1 MPNLGAL
8 ELIQPADELRTVFPR
23 VSDRLVRGWT
33 EKSDPFP
40 LLRLLRIWGDQS
52 TSQESLKWV
61 SRFPSLALYDVM
73 GARGDWATSYKSAMD
88 NGWEQADAPSGLEDS
103 LLRYLMLFAPLEE
116 NGRKSLRDLAASIDN
131 DLVSLCSDSR
141 CAVKFVQ
148 DHQAPPLLDYLTDA
162 TKMQTPSW
170 DTDAASREARACHGV
185 AFESWAFWLYSFLG
199 QLSSDRDL
207 EARGARPPTKTVAG
221 PFVLPSRP
229 LACLH
234 LGHSSRHGGIG
245 TRPSYV
251 SRGLFATRQYT
262 FTRESVVR
270 GTNEA
275 KPKPKPI
282 PKKEVNLV
290 ASERSA
296 PVLALRKLK
305 RKRLADVLEDFSR

>member
-8 ELIQPADELRTVFPR
+8 ELIQPADELRTVFPS

-73 GARGDWATSYKSAMD
+73 GARGDWTTSYESAMD

-116 NGRKSLRDLAASIDN
+116 ARSKSLRDLAASIDN

-162 TKMQTPSW
+162 TKIQTPSW

-207 EARGARPPTKTVAG
+207 EACGARPPTKTVAG

-275 KPKPKPI
+275 KPRPKPI
-282 PKKEVNLV
+282 PKKEVSLV

-296 PVLALRKLK
+296 PVLTLRKLK